1 MHNVYLHTL
10 KITSPL
16 KRGKVTLTGMTGRK
30 YINDALFVPSY
41 GWVPCSRKWQQ
52 NPTTDPEALV
62 LVISDPEDV
71 DAPVTSDI
79 WITCTD
85 CRVIATFEI

>member
-1 MHNVYLHTL
+1 MHNVYLHSL
-10 KITSPL
+10 DITTPL
-16 KRGKVTLTGMTGRK
+16 KTGKVILTGRTGK
-30 YINDALFVPSY
+30 QYLNDALYVPKY

-62 LVISDPEDV
+62 LVISDQDDDDP
-71 DAPVTSDI
+71 PVTSDI

-85 CRVIATFEI
+85 LRIIETIEL